1 MQKLHVLSKIGS
13 SFTRSL
19 KSGSI
24 SLGCTTPDVI
34 LLPSAYYKVSKIRQR
49 NVMGYLVKYGIID
62 FILLIKLDIHFYIT
76 G

>member
-24 SLGCTTPDVI
+24 SLGCSTTTPDVI

-49 NVMGYLVKYGIID
+49 NVMGYLMKYGIID
-62 FILLIKLDIHFYIT
+62 LI
-76 G
+76 